1 MATVRMAAT
10 SLLTTVSETANTV
23 TNLVS
28 SVGTGAKMI
37 NDFTTNAREQQL
49 TNIKLSKVGF
59 LETLKV
65 TKALEIDEAQLRLSE
80 YIGNDP
86 AKKARIDLIMAEFD
100 KVLA

>member
-86 AKKARIDLIMAEFD
+86 AKKQRIDLIMAEFD